1 VKKSI
6 SSHNDE
12 ESVQN
17 SAIIIHEKRLI
28 SVNIMNIPTHDYNY
42 FLPEER
48 VAAYPLAER
57 DASKLLIADVRSEQ
71 FRMRHSVFRHLAEE
85 VPANA
90 LLVMNDSR
98 VIAARIL
105 MHKASGGQAEILCLH
120 PIASSPEHKPDYSRA
135 LQATGAV
142 QWLCMVGGRKIHVG
156 DVLTL
161 NFTVNAETPPHSLT
175 LNAEILAKDGAEA
188 EVKFT
193 WTPDNISFAECL
205 EACGH
210 VPLPPYIK
218 RDDEASDKERYQTV
232 YAAHDGSVAAPTA
245 GLHFT
250 ERVLAD
256 LRAKGIREERVTL
269 HVGAGTFKPMS
280 SDNAAEHIMHYERI
294 FVDSSTITTLV
305 EQLQA
310 HEQTHFAP
318 IIAVGTTSI
327 RTLESLYWWGV
338 LLITG
343 QMGASEATE
352 LDIRQWD
359 GFQFAEQAD
368 KLPLASEVFQAIAHW
383 MKQHNLDTLTGET
396 QIMIAPGYT
405 FRVCDGLIT
414 NFHQPESTL
423 MLLVAAFLDDGNTSH
438 WKTVYNEALE
448 RDYRFLSYGDSSLLW
463 RK

>member
-1 VKKSI
+1 MNTI
-6 SSHNDE
+6 
-12 ESVQN
+12 
-17 SAIIIHEKRLI
+17 
-28 SVNIMNIPTHDYNY
+28 NIPTQDYTY
-42 FLPEER
+42 LLPEER
-48 VAAYPLAER
+48 IAAYPLEER
-57 DASKLLIADVRSEQ
+57 DASKLLIADVRGEE
-71 FRMRHSVFRHLAEE
+71 FAMRHSIFRHLADEI
-85 VPANA
+85 PSGA
-90 LLVMNDSR
+90 LLMMNDSR

-105 MHKASGGQAEILCLH
+105 MQKASGGQAEVLCLQ
-120 PIASSPEHKPDYSRA
+120 PLASSPNDKPDYLRA
-135 LQATGAV
+135 LQATDST
-142 QWLCMVGGRKIHVG
+142 QWLCMIGGRKIHVG
-156 DVLTL
+156 DILTL
-161 NFTVNAETPPHSLT
+161 NVQNPRHSFILS
-175 LNAEILAKDGAEA
+175 AEILAKEGAEA

-256 LRAKGIREERVTL
+256 LRAKRVREERVTL
-269 HVGAGTFKPMS
+269 HVGAGTFKPMNT
-280 SDNAAEHIMHYERI
+280 DNAAEHVMHYERI
-294 FVDSSTITTLV
+294 FVESSTIAALA
-305 EQLQA
+305 EQLQK
-310 HEQTHFAP
+310 HEQTDNAP
-318 IIAVGTTSI
+318 VIAVGTTSV

-338 LLITG
+338 LLITA

-359 GFQFAEQAD
+359 GFQFAEQENE
-368 KLPLASEVFQAIAHW
+368 LPPASTALRAVLQW
-383 MKQHNLDTLTGET
+383 MEQHTLDTLTGET

-405 FRVCDGLIT
+405 FRICHGLIT
-414 NFHQPESTL
+414 NFHQPHSTL
-423 MLLVAAFLDDGNTSH
+423 ILLVAAFLADGKNSY
-438 WKTVYNEALE
+438 WRTVYNEALE